1 MTATLGPGGSVA
13 PPAAGEPAGA
23 MPLADYRH
31 SSAPDGLDRLR
42 TAWAMPARFGFFTE
56 VNNTH
61 IGVLYIAT
69 GFLFFLGAGVL
80 ALLMRIQLAW
90 PDNAFLDAATYNQ
103 FFTMHGTVMMFLF
116 AVPIVEAV
124 AVLLLPSM
132 LGTRD
137 MPFPRLSSFGFWCY
151 AIGGAMVF
159 SSLFFGVA
167 PDGGWFM
174 YPPLTGPTY
183 SPGINT
189 DVWVLGLGF
198 VEISAVAAAVELI
211 VGILKTR
218 APGMTLGTMP
228 IFAWYM
234 LVTAGM
240 IMVGMPAVIAADIL
254 LELERAFGMP
264 FYDATRGGDPLLWQ
278 HLFWLFGHP
287 EVYIIFLPAA
297 GMVSMML
304 PSFARVPLVGHAWVV
319 LAALAVGFLSFGLW
333 VHHMFTTGLPLLSL
347 SFFSAASSA
356 IAIPMGIQVFAWIAT
371 LWDGK
376 PVLRVPMLF
385 ILGFLFI
392 FVIGGLTGVMVAAV
406 PYDWQVHD
414 TYFVVAHFH
423 YVLIGGMVFPLF
435 AALYYWGPVVTR
447 RMLSERLGRW
457 AFWLMFIGFN
467 AGFLPMH
474 LTGLLGMP
482 RRIYTYSG
490 NLGWNTLNLVSSAF
504 AFMFAAG
511 VLVFVFDVVRHR
523 RSGPRAG
530 DNPWDAPSLEWLGGS
545 SPHGFRSIMPITSR
559 YPLWEHKGLKEDEL
573 AGRGFLPD
581 APTQER
587 EALVTSPI
595 SATPE
600 QIIRMPGPG
609 WTAFVAAVAIAIA
622 FAGMTVKFSTIG
634 WTAGAIATAA
644 CLYWLWSMDRALP
657 REPVDAGRGLA
668 LPLYRSDSGSVG
680 WWGMAVVLISD
691 AVVLASFAFAYLF
704 LWTAHPA
711 AWPPAGSKLPRFLE
725 PAVIAALVIG
735 AWLLFETADRSNR
748 RDRRSAAGIGLVAA
762 AILAAGALVI
772 GWIWIES
779 LGVDPTRDGY
789 GASVWTLAGDL
800 ALHIAIGGA
809 MSLWCILRQAFGML
823 DAWRCLTLCICL
835 LWWRFTA
842 PAAALTL
849 LLVAGFPHVV

>member
-789 GASVWTLAGDL
+789 GASVWTLAGYL

-823 DAWRCLTLCICL
+823 DAWRCLTLRICL